1 MRNSFFQSS
10 SSNMLESSEQK
21 QRAEISSNQEQS
33 LANRSEDRFGKWLV
47 PRTWMLPSLRDNSD
61 KMMSKMTDSSVLS
74 YSDSEHKLEI
84 SLSQDGVLVITV
96 PKEKKIQEIKN
107 ERNIAVEHK
116 NTKAA
121 ENINVER
128 KSSAGSVDRERKLS
142 SGSSASERKIS
153 TGSMERKSS
162 IEKKSSMERKSS
174 FSGSSTLGSEKSK
187 KTTSMV
193 PMNLRESFF
202 DDPFFQDNW

>member
-1 MRNSFFQSS
+1 MQFT
-10 SSNMLESSEQK
+10 K
-21 QRAEISSNQEQS
+21 
-33 LANRSEDRFGKWLV
+33 
-47 PRTWMLPSLRDNSD
+47 
-61 KMMSKMTDSSVLS
+61 S
-74 YSDSEHKLEI
+74 YSLPQGAIKEKVESN
-84 SLSQDGVLVITV
+84 LSQDGVLVITV

-128 KSSAGSVDRERKLS
+128 KSSAGSMDRERKIS
-142 SGSSASERKIS
+142 SDSSASERKIS
-153 TGSMERKSS
+153 TGSTER
-162 IEKKSSMERKSS
+162 KSSMERKSS

-193 PMNLRESFF
+193 PMNLRES
-202 DDPFFQDNW
+202 